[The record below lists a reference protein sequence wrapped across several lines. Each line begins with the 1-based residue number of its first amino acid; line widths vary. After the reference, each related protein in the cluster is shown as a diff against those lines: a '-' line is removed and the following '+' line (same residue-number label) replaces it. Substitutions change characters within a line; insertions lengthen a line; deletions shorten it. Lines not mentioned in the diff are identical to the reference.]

1 MPAAL
6 RYMVKDRLGH
16 TKVQEK
22 KGTRTLREIDWTCLQ
37 RETRKEQYEERT
49 KILMANVE
57 GQRHEGAQQNHWHVW
72 LTVQPRVLVGGREA
86 LFVAIP
92 TKGRV
97 SGQLSM
103 GRIAIPRLSW

>member
-1 MPAAL
+1 
-6 RYMVKDRLGH
+6 
-16 TKVQEK
+16 
-22 KGTRTLREIDWTCLQ
+22 
-37 RETRKEQYEERT
+37 
-49 KILMANVE
+49 MANVE

-86 LFVAIP
+86 LLVAIP

-103 GRIAIPRLSW
+103 GRIAIPRCHGNFVEIYLVQRFM